1 MTGIVERLRER
12 AKQQVEE
19 RGDYLYKGQ
28 ADPELEESAA
38 LIEEL
43 VEGLRP
49 FADCVEQIAD
59 TEDDEEWAK
68 FRLLIKD
75 YRRAK
80 AVVAKVKGEE

>member
-1 MTGIVERLRER
+1 MTGIVERLRAWRDWHDNPCKLHHE
-12 AKQQVEE
+12 A
-19 RGDYLYKGQ
+19 
-28 ADPELEESAA
+28 AA

-49 FADCVEQIAD
+49 FADCCEYISD
-59 TEDDEEWAK
+59 DEDDEEWAK